1 MKKKSMKK
9 WKKTLESW
17 KVVMMHIKE
26 GLDHASLLVITR
38 KYPSKYRKHRYEL
51 VDEPNRQNVFA
62 WRFSNKSNNELQNR

>member
-1 MKKKSMKK
+1 
-9 WKKTLESW
+9 
-17 KVVMMHIKE
+17 MHIKE